1 MSASNALRKLV
12 APAAMSLLAL
22 MLPASAAALTPFT
35 LKEKGITNPDEY
47 IGEFIDENLN
57 IVKNADDGLIKV
69 VGYDEFLDEFI
80 FRVNAAYYENITFKW
95 VDADGQEHESKLTDR
110 AETREHMYALL
121 SFVYSDPR
129 VPGFRRDISYI
140 DEPTGG
146 EADYTQFVGK
156 YVLENSGELSTSPGR
171 IYRSETIGNKT
182 YIKIYTDK
190 DGNLVGPI
198 DAENTQTAE
207 RSKFQE
213 LKYEGADFYP
223 YNLKDGDVKKPLNGA
238 TALIVEM
245 TDDFYPTTVTI
256 NDQEVEV
263 LPVDT
268 WDKFTNNKDFID
280 NIFKYI
286 KAISVI
292 PTQLYVDEEASNGN
306 PGFIF
311 NASATLSKCFL
322 LTKGCNRAYKYYER
336 QHPNK
341 KGFFGGEPFYHM
353 FEEYSADNKEAAV
366 NAFAEMNAGKVF
378 EVDHNCGTSILQN
391 HITAFAPT
399 IKDPKSYNVNLM
411 LFVPDRRFNA
421 ETRIHPRD
429 YKLKDNY
436 TEKYALDG
444 NTNVGKETIKG
455 VEYSYYL
462 VDAKN
467 FERSNVTY
475 TPYTFYAEGNR
486 PYLYFNKIELGMKT
500 AQLITDHEGK
510 AGQGTH
516 EDPMKATVELDW
528 TTNYNKVV
536 GHNAPQQYQIFRL
549 SHGNTE
555 ELPVPLDEIEIL
567 YKKSDE
573 WMNEKGYTDK
583 KYETQELTDGFTI
596 RSYSDHIYVKV
607 TEIVAESNGADDE
620 EAINRQGNEI
630 SYVVKGRRDGNEF
643 HFTSS
648 NNVIGHLPGNELS
661 TRLVLAESEGI
672 YWEGYNKYH
681 NTIEFFY
688 NGFDTDVSKGL
699 KDVVEGNLS
708 YKDLVTSASL
718 FEGTT
723 FNNNMIEADQNKEI
737 RVYRIKV
744 VGDNKPMPIAT
755 YRFPEKNG
763 VVFFDYSPSNPNNA
777 AIVATM
783 EEWRYVYDDNG
794 DLKYDENGKPVL
806 KFVKGITDE
815 KGNPYNGPVG
825 SSYTTVKPYGPLQGK
840 IEYSYLFEKDKDGN
854 NTTKINAEKTW
865 IPLAGNGT
873 YGNMGDVLAKFDDEL
888 RSLAASADNFA
899 DRFRYYFVLVPID
912 SKLEVDDAHQTAPQ
926 DDEAHPVALAD
937 TESAADVVKVSN
949 FTNVYV
955 PKREIFAGF
964 VPYSEEE
971 VADDRDFNN
980 LLELNKRGLAVNVQ
994 NNLNVVRYKIYAHDK
1009 NLTNP
1014 VQEDFKP
1021 VAEINRFPEGSFA
1034 SSVYKYNNVEEGS
1047 EYTVSES
1054 YRTELDYKGRVLITD
1069 IDEQFITDHHE
1080 FTAEIHYDDNAGV
1093 YAKNTYI
1100 LPSVSF
1106 PARPQLT
1113 VTNVELTK
1121 DGNGNAIIKQDKD
1134 LKYVYNANLSMNVTN
1149 VKDFTINKRDSY
1161 GIWSTEVGVTNP
1173 ATSLL
1178 HPRGW
1183 KWAEGTSA
1191 TEALSDDNN
1200 NAPIADDAVDHTV
1213 NVNFKHSL
1221 KATDTDFVMFVKSA
1235 RVYAQLP
1242 DKYNISVNP
1251 DNTMSPATGYYVT
1264 DGERLFGV
1272 YGNGNLSG
1280 IEDVTVDACDEEYYN
1295 LQGVRVNPENAAPGV
1310 YIRRHG
1316 NTSEKIIIK

>member
-22 MLPASAAALTPFT
+22 MLPASAAALTPFKVKGSN
-35 LKEKGITNPDEY
+35 LVPEKY
-47 IGEFIDENLN
+47 IGKFIDEKLN
-57 IVKNADDGLIKV
+57 IVENQDDGLIKV
-69 VGYDEFLDEFI
+69 VGYDKDLDEFI
-80 FRVNAAYYENITFKW
+80 FRVNAAYYENITFDW
-95 VDADGQEHESKLTDR
+95 VDEQNNTHTSKLTDR

-140 DEPTGG
+140 NNPTGD

-156 YVLENSGELSTSPGR
+156 YVLENSGGLSTSPSR
-171 IYRSETIGNKT
+171 IYRSKTIGNKT
-182 YIKIYTDK
+182 YIKIYTDPE
-190 DGNLVGPI
+190 GNPIGPKE
-198 DAENTQTAE
+198 AENTQTVE

-213 LKYEGADFYP
+213 LEYECADFYP

-245 TDDFYPTTVTI
+245 TDDFYPTI
-256 NDQEVEV
+256 EKRGDQEVEV
-263 LPVDT
+263 LPVKT
-268 WDKFTNNKDFID
+268 WDQFTNNKDFID

-292 PTQLYVDEEASNGN
+292 PTQLYVNEEASNGN

-336 QHPNK
+336 QHPDK
-341 KGFFGGEPFYHM
+341 KGFYGGEPFYHM
-353 FEEYSADNKEAAV
+353 FEEYSADNTKAAV
-366 NAFAEMNAGKVF
+366 NAFNEMNTGRVF
-378 EVDHNCGTSILQN
+378 EVDHNCGTSIMQN

-399 IKDPKSYNVNLM
+399 IEDTESYNVNLM

-421 ETRIHPRD
+421 ETRIHPDHYELTDD
-429 YKLKDNY
+429 Y
-436 TEKYALDG
+436 G
-444 NTNVGKETIKG
+444 TNLAYENKIQYGTDEIDG
-455 VEYSYYL
+455 VEYPYYL
-462 VDAKN
+462 VDASN
-467 FERSNVTY
+467 FHRGNKTY

-500 AQLITDHEGK
+500 AQLITKDGK
-510 AGQGTH
+510 AGKGTQD
-516 EDPMKATVELDW
+516 DPMLATVELDW

-555 ELPVPLDEIEIL
+555 ELPIPIEDIEIL
-567 YKKSDE
+567 EESDTWMSGKYSDDIYRTKKL
-573 WMNEKGYTDK
+573 DK
-583 KYETQELTDGFTI
+583 YTI

-607 TEIVAESNGADDE
+607 KEKVAASNGPDDK

-661 TRLVLAESEGI
+661 TRLVLAESKGI
-672 YWEGYNKYH
+672 YWEGYNEYH

-688 NGFDTDVSKGL
+688 NGFDTDVSNGL

-718 FEGTT
+718 FEGTEA
-723 FNNNMIEADQNKEI
+723 FDRNKIEADLSKEI

-755 YRFPEKNG
+755 YRFPKENG
-763 VVFFDYSPSNPNNA
+763 VVFFDYSVSEPNKA

-794 DLKYDENGKPVL
+794 KLKYDENGKPVL
-806 KFVKGITDE
+806 EFVKGITDE
-815 KGNPYNGPVG
+815 GGNTYNGTG
-825 SSYTTVKPYGPLQGK
+825 DGSYTTKKPFGPLQGK
-840 IEYSYLFEKDKDGN
+840 IEYSYLFEKDENGI
-854 NTTKINAEKTW
+854 TTSKINGEKTW

-888 RSLAASADNFA
+888 RSLAASADKFA

-971 VADDRDFNN
+971 VAADRNFNN

-1009 NLTNP
+1009 NLTHTE
-1014 VQEDFKP
+1014 QKDFKP

-1034 SSVYKYNNVEEGS
+1034 SSVYKYNVEEGS
-1047 EYTVSES
+1047 DKYTVSES

-1080 FTAEIHYDDNAGV
+1080 FTAEIHYYDDAGV

-1121 DGNGNAIIKQDKD
+1121 DEDNKMNIKEDGNG
-1134 LKYVYNANLSMNVTN
+1134 KYIYNVDLSMNVTN
-1149 VKDFTINKRDSY
+1149 VKDFTINSADSY
-1161 GIWSTEVGVTNP
+1161 GIWSTEVGVTDP

-1178 HPRGW
+1178 HHRGW
-1183 KWAEGTSA
+1183 EWAEVPSA

-1200 NAPIADDAVDHTV
+1200 NAPIDADAVDHTV

-1221 KATDTDFVMFVKSA
+1221 KATDKDFVMFVKSA

-1280 IEDVTVDACDEEYYN
+1280 IEDVTVDACDDEYYN

-1316 NTSEKIIIK
+1316 NTSEKVIIK